1 MRGQAITGSLTEKS
15 PSDKSRPNP
24 QIVLRYSCIQQ
35 ASHSFT
41 LKTRRCRMSS
51 SNFPTH
57 KRPADVSTTESHP
70 WLAPVVLL
78 QLLGI
83 LAIAAGFLIALLN

>member
-1 MRGQAITGSLTEKS
+1 
-15 PSDKSRPNP
+15 
-24 QIVLRYSCIQQ
+24 
-35 ASHSFT
+35 
-41 LKTRRCRMSS
+41 MSS
-51 SNFPTH
+51 SNFPTY

-83 LAIAAGFLIALLN
+83 LAIAAGFLIALLG